1 MYGEN
6 EVSQGGGR
14 NIPWKNKAEEAPW
27 AVGQQYAAHTRVPGP
42 AFRQKDVPAERFGE
56 PLDAGGEFMV
66 AGIEDN
72 DGGVT
77 DQGEDGPVVAV
88 RDDSLEAGE
97 IIKGGMEYF
106 LSVRNDFAGRNIDGS
121 VRLLRCDKLFQFPA
135 ELFNGFRPVE
145 GFLVISHA
153 EEDALPRI
161 FRQLDVADEGGYDV
175 RIKKKA
181 AFIE

>member
-1 MYGEN
+1 MKFLK
-6 EVSQGGGR
+6 EVVVIFRGKIRRKRLLGR
-14 NIPWKNKAEEAPW
+14 LVNNMLHIPGYLVQRFGKI
-27 AVGQQYAAHTRVPGP
+27 
-42 AFRQKDVPAERFGE
+42 DVPAERFGE

-135 ELFNGFRPVE
+135 ELLRVQSGWELRM
-145 GFLVISHA
+145 SA
-153 EEDALPRI
+153 
-161 FRQLDVADEGGYDV
+161 VACAWESS
-175 RIKKKA
+175 
-181 AFIE
+181 

>member
-1 MYGEN
+1 MKFLK
-6 EVSQGGGR
+6 EVVVIFRGKIRRKRLLGR
-14 NIPWKNKAEEAPW
+14 LVNNMLHIPGYLVQRFGKI
-27 AVGQQYAAHTRVPGP
+27 
-42 AFRQKDVPAERFGE
+42 DVPVERFGE

-145 GFLVISHA
+145 GLLVISHA